1 MRLFAL
7 TLSIGMLLLAGG
19 SAAAQGVVVV
29 EDPAPV
35 VTYYTPRTRVV
46 EYVPAPAVV
55 TYSVPRRVT
64 YYTRP
69 VVVEAAPP
77 AEAVTVTRYG
87 PRGRLRGVT
96 TYYPAY
102 VGP

>member
-1 MRLFAL
+1 MRLFTF
-7 TLSIGMLLLAGG
+7 TLPVGALLLAGG
-19 SAAAQGVVVV
+19 TATAQGVVVV
-29 EDPAPV
+29 ENPAPV
-35 VTYYTPRTRVV
+35 VTYYAPRTRVV

-69 VVVEAAPP
+69 VIVEAAPP

-96 TYYPAY
+96 TYHPAH